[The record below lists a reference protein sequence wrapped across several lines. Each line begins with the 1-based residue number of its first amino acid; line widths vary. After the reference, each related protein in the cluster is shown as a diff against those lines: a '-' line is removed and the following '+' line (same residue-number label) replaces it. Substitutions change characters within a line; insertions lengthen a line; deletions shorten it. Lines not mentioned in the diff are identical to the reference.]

1 MWRRWFLALMPPR
14 PKQSIEVKIN
24 LQSIAGNAFSNPVG
38 IYVCPFFVIVFVVK
52 FLCGGPNTQ
61 PYTFYHVRGFVC
73 LSLCVCVCVCR
84 WMWVFYSSDARMS
97 LYAYND
103 KVNRNRVESKKH
115 NQSKSSRSI
124 IHVCWTWGGHS
135 DYKGFSDLKLLVT
148 YKYHPAY
155 KDFSQHSGNQYSDI
169 LHGVLYA
176 KFSLIFLMLKA
187 SFHTK
192 TGHES
197 LEGE

>member
-1 MWRRWFLALMPPR
+1 MRFRIELEFMYVRFLSCL
-14 PKQSIEVKIN
+14 
-24 LQSIAGNAFSNPVG
+24 LLDFSASGQTLNHTRSTMCVG
-38 IYVCPFFVIVFVVK
+38 
-52 FLCGGPNTQ
+52 LC
-61 PYTFYHVRGFVC
+61 VC
-73 LSLCVCVCVCR
+73 LCVCVCVCVCR

-115 NQSKSSRSI
+115 NQSKPSWSI
-124 IHVCWTWGGHS
+124 IHLCRTWGGHS
-135 DYKGFSDLKLLVT
+135 DYKGFWDLKLLVT
-148 YKYHPAY
+148 YKHHPACN
-155 KDFSQHSGNQYSDI
+155 DFSQHGGNQYSDI

-197 LEGE
+197 LEGSRDIGVLFLLSRCWMFVIGQDHTHSF